1 MNVGVHVHHCFATD
15 RRDAAFLRGARLHAC
30 RYCYALGYAAGAL
43 ISHSQTG
50 LMATIGD
57 LHKPTAEW
65 CGTASSQSEGL
76 SLAYMFNKRSI
87 CLLL

>member
-1 MNVGVHVHHCFATD
+1 MCVCFAVLLQTAE
-15 RRDAAFLRGARLHAC
+15 RTAFLRGASLQAC

-65 CGTASSQSEGL
+65 CGTAS
-76 SLAYMFNKRSI
+76 
-87 CLLL
+87 